1 MRQVKAK
8 YKKRESEIPIII
20 QRIKEKL
27 VNNPDFPNPPEA
39 LAELLK
45 VEPAFLLAL
54 ANAEGGDK
62 HLVSIKR
69 DIKENVLNLIQQCAD
84 YVTEISKGNRTL
96 ILSTG
101 FDVTSESG
109 TRNSLPPSIEILEVK
124 LGQPG
129 EATTSVKNVTGVK
142 AYWHQYTKEQPTLN
156 TEWTG
161 MGSSEG
167 SYTFQGLISDQR
179 YWFRV
184 MVIGTN
190 NERGYSPIVTRVIQ

>member
-27 VNNPDFPNPPEA
+27 ANNPDFPNPPEA
-39 LAELLK
+39 LTELIK
-45 VEPAFLLAL
+45 VEPVFLQAL
-54 ANAEGGDK
+54 ANAEGRDK
-62 HLVSIKR
+62 HMVSIKK
-69 DIKENVLNLIQQCAD
+69 DVKENVLNLIQQCAD
-84 YVTEISKGNRTL
+84 YVTDISKGNRTL

-109 TRNSLPPSIEILEVK
+109 TRNSLPPSVEILEVK

-142 AYWHQYTKEQPTLN
+142 AYVHQYTKEQPTLS
-156 TEWTG
+156 TEWAG
-161 MGSSEG
+161 IGSSEG

-190 NERGYSPIVTRVIQ
+190 NERGYSQVVTRVIQ